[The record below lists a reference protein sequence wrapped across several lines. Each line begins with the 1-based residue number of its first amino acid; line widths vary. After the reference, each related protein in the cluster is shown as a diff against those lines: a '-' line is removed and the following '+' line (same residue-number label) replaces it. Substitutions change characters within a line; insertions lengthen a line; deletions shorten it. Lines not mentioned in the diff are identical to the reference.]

1 MTDFSHP
8 LDRLEIDERRAL
20 AQEFADARDQL
31 ALSRGLEPHQKT
43 PGESECHPSTKSS

>member
-31 ALSRGLEPHQKT
+31 AIERGLEPHQPQRT
-43 PGESECHPSTKSS
+43 ASDDTECGTTD